1 MIHDISR
8 DLNVA
13 LRIWRKRPVAAIT
26 AVLTVALGAGMNVA
40 VFQVMWAVMLK
51 PLPYPDRDRLMQVWL
66 DNGKEPRTAVPNTLL
81 QQWRERTRAFA
92 QIASYRPWRVTVG
105 GGEPEQVTAALV
117 SAEFFETFGVP
128 LVAGRAFLPVETNE
142 GADNVILL
150 AETYWKRRFAGDTTL
165 VGREIPVDGVLCR
178 VRGIVPEPFFGS
190 IIATKTEPQVYLPI
204 SRAQFGGGR
213 RTWTSF
219 AIGRLRPGTTL
230 DQGTLELSGI
240 ASESKELDR
249 NRVWLSPLQEEV
261 GHRLRPAL
269 LALLGATIC
278 VLLIACANLANLLLG
293 LAVTRRRE
301 LAVRAALGAGRSR
314 IVRQLV
320 TEAFVLSMAGGAAGL
335 VAGGV
340 LSKAIGALYPGAIPR
355 TGDVG
360 LDWTVYGFAVG
371 VTFATGLLFG
381 LVPAWRA
388 SGEANEEALRVGNLW
403 MSRGSRRWADWLVAV
418 QVGLTAVVLLAAGLL
433 LKSLAALGAVDPG
446 FNRDRIVTASVDLPA
461 ARFKTREER
470 ARFGAAWVERVRS
483 IPGVRAAG
491 ISNSLPL
498 RYTTLLELRL
508 RLPGWEGEQ
517 GVGTRGVAGDYFEA
531 MGMAWMAGR
540 NFDPKRSE
548 IVVNEAF
555 VRKYLKGRPA
565 VGTLLPQ
572 GRNTLTI
579 SGVVRDVRHHG
590 LRNEAQPEIFVSF
603 AGFPLN
609 PVDTVVR
616 SALPPAQ
623 VAAAIRQELRKL
635 DEALALNRIMTMEE
649 VIGEQLALPRFQAV
663 LVGLFAAVAMAL
675 AAVGTYGVI
684 SHHVRSRAP
693 EFAVRRALGAETGN
707 LLRLVLVEG
716 LTAPLA
722 GLSVGIIIAGLVSGR
737 YLHTM
742 LYKVETYD
750 AGVMTVTAGL
760 LGATAVLACVLPA
773 RWAVRVEPARVLR
786 EE

>member
-1 MIHDISR
+1 
-8 DLNVA
+8 
-13 LRIWRKRPVAAIT
+13 
-26 AVLTVALGAGMNVA
+26 
-40 VFQVMWAVMLK
+40 
-51 PLPYPDRDRLMQVWL
+51 
-66 DNGKEPRTAVPNTLL
+66 
-81 QQWRERTRAFA
+81 
-92 QIASYRPWRVTVG
+92 
-105 GGEPEQVTAALV
+105 
-117 SAEFFETFGVP
+117 
-128 LVAGRAFLPVETNE
+128 
-142 GADNVILL
+142 
-150 AETYWKRRFAGDTTL
+150 
-165 VGREIPVDGVLCR
+165 
-178 VRGIVPEPFFGS
+178 
-190 IIATKTEPQVYLPI
+190 
-204 SRAQFGGGR
+204 
-213 RTWTSF
+213 
-219 AIGRLRPGTTL
+219 
-230 DQGTLELSGI
+230 
-240 ASESKELDR
+240 
-249 NRVWLSPLQEEV
+249 
-261 GHRLRPAL
+261 
-269 LALLGATIC
+269 
-278 VLLIACANLANLLLG
+278 
-293 LAVTRRRE
+293 
-301 LAVRAALGAGRSR
+301 
-314 IVRQLV
+314 
-320 TEAFVLSMAGGAAGL
+320 
-335 VAGGV
+335 
-340 LSKAIGALYPGAIPR
+340 
-355 TGDVG
+355 
-360 LDWTVYGFAVG
+360 VYGFAVG